1 VKSLLGRILGE
12 RYELIEKIGSGGMA
26 IVYKAKCHLLKRHVA
41 VKILRPELVEDESFV
56 ARFKRESLAAA
67 SLSHPNIVNIYD
79 VGEENGVYYIVME
92 YVNGKTL
99 KEYIREKERLEWEE
113 AVRIAAQI
121 CSALKHAHKN
131 GIVHRDIKPQNILI
145 SEDGT
150 VKVADFGIARAVSSA
165 TVTIAGA
172 NVMGSV
178 HYFSPEQARG
188 GYVDEK
194 SDIYSLGIVLYEMV
208 TGNVPFE
215 GDTAISVALKHIQ
228 ERVKPP
234 WELNPSIP
242 KSLNDVI
249 EKATE
254 KDQAGRYQTAGEML
268 RDLQRVL
275 RDPEGNFVV
284 RNIDS
289 DLPTQVMEPVKPNA
303 NPGERPSRE
312 KRSVWL
318 KLILFIIPMILL
330 FILMS
335 FLGRQIYNNHFVS
348 EDVEVPGLIGL
359 YEEEANRVLE
369 EKNLALNVLERK
381 HSNQEEG
388 RIIYQD
394 PAEGMKIK
402 PYSVVKVIV
411 SLGPQTVVV
420 PNVVGYSQREA
431 EITIENAGLRLGQHE
446 YIDSDLPKGTVVRQS
461 IEPDT
466 EVVDGTEIVL
476 VISKGP
482 KIELVQVG
490 EYIGLKEDIARQLID
505 NDNLN
510 VGKVTK
516 EYNDEYNEGLVFKQS
531 PNHGDTV
538 EKGTKIDIWVSL
550 GPTPMY
556 PKVLEIKLPEHED
569 QEGDDQEGEEP
580 MVRVTVKKAD
590 NDQAVYD
597 RMHSLAEGTVYVEL
611 KDRGVVKYNIYIDD
625 ELSNEITIDFTKKE
639 DAS

>member
-1 VKSLLGRILGE
+1 MLGRILGE

>member
-1 VKSLLGRILGE
+1 MLGRILGE

-411 SLGPQTVVV
+411 SLGAQTVVV

>member
-1 VKSLLGRILGE
+1 
-12 RYELIEKIGSGGMA
+12 MA

-359 YEEEANRVLE
+359 YEEEANSVLE

-466 EVVDGTEIVL
+466 EVVDGTVIVL

>member
-1 VKSLLGRILGE
+1 MKSLLGRILGE

-420 PNVVGYSQREA
+420 PNVVGYLQREA

>member
-303 NPGERPSRE
+303 NPGERPSR
-312 KRSVWL
+312 
-318 KLILFIIPMILL
+318 
-330 FILMS
+330 
-335 FLGRQIYNNHFVS
+335 
-348 EDVEVPGLIGL
+348 
-359 YEEEANRVLE
+359 
-369 EKNLALNVLERK
+369 
-381 HSNQEEG
+381 
-388 RIIYQD
+388 
-394 PAEGMKIK
+394 
-402 PYSVVKVIV
+402 
-411 SLGPQTVVV
+411 
-420 PNVVGYSQREA
+420 
-431 EITIENAGLRLGQHE
+431 
-446 YIDSDLPKGTVVRQS
+446 
-461 IEPDT
+461 
-466 EVVDGTEIVL
+466 
-476 VISKGP
+476 
-482 KIELVQVG
+482 
-490 EYIGLKEDIARQLID
+490 
-505 NDNLN
+505 
-510 VGKVTK
+510 
-516 EYNDEYNEGLVFKQS
+516 
-531 PNHGDTV
+531 
-538 EKGTKIDIWVSL
+538 
-550 GPTPMY
+550 
-556 PKVLEIKLPEHED
+556 
-569 QEGDDQEGEEP
+569 
-580 MVRVTVKKAD
+580 
-590 NDQAVYD
+590 
-597 RMHSLAEGTVYVEL
+597 
-611 KDRGVVKYNIYIDD
+611 
-625 ELSNEITIDFTKKE
+625 
-639 DAS
+639 

>member
-1 VKSLLGRILGE
+1 MLGRILGE

-625 ELSNEITIDFTKKE
+625 ELSNEVTIDFTKKE

>member
-1 VKSLLGRILGE
+1 
-12 RYELIEKIGSGGMA
+12 MA

-99 KEYIREKERLEWEE
+99 KEYIREKGRLEWEE

-318 KLILFIIPMILL
+318 KLILFIIPMILF

-359 YEEEANRVLE
+359 YEEEANSVLE

>member
-1 VKSLLGRILGE
+1 LLGRILGE

-359 YEEEANRVLE
+359 YEEEANSVLE

>member
-1 VKSLLGRILGE
+1 MLGRILGE

-359 YEEEANRVLE
+359 YEEEANSVLE